1 MMNFAIIGQA
11 AWIQIPNFTFPAFN
25 DPNAWAAIT
34 GIALIA
40 IATIPESTAH
50 LYQMS
55 LYIDQLAKDLG
66 HAPKEIKKLIG
77 LNLVSDGADDIV
89 VGMLGGCAGTNYG
102 ENNSLMAITR
112 CYSVPVLMTAGVI
125 AILSDVSLTLEAGSP
140 SIIVGP
146 NGAGKSVLL
155 RLLHGLLA
163 PSTGR
168 VLWAGDA
175 ARRQAMVFQR
185 PVLLRR
191 SVLANAVYPLKLA
204 GVVAAEREPRARAA
218 LEMVGL
224 AALAD
229 RPARRLSG
237 GEQQRLAL
245 ARAAA
250 LSPEVLF
257 LDEKGAQ
264 KTPDWLLP
272 GCLLNEGIFGISLG
286 GLTVPGAMAAF

>member
-1 MMNFAIIGQA
+1 MRA
-11 AWIQIPNFTFPAFN
+11 P
-25 DPNAWAAIT
+25 D
-34 GIALIA
+34 
-40 IATIPESTAH
+40 TILPLRAEG
-50 LYQMS
+50 
-55 LYIDQLAKDLG
+55 LG
-66 HAPKEIKKLIG
+66 F
-77 LNLVSDGADDIV
+77 S
-89 VGMLGGCAGTNYG
+89 
-102 ENNSLMAITR
+102 
-112 CYSVPVLMTAGVI
+112 AGVI

-185 PVLLRR
+185 TVLLRR

-204 GVVAAEREPRARAA
+204 GVAAAEREPRARAA

-257 LDEKGAQ
+257 LDEPCASLDPTATRAVEEIVGTLAARGTKIVMTTHDLGQARRLAGEVLFLNRGRLREQ
-264 KTPDWLLP
+264 TP
-272 GCLLNEGIFGISLG
+272 
-286 GLTVPGAMAAF
+286 AAAFFNQPATPEAAAFLRGELVW

>member
-1 MMNFAIIGQA
+1 
-11 AWIQIPNFTFPAFN
+11 
-25 DPNAWAAIT
+25 
-34 GIALIA
+34 
-40 IATIPESTAH
+40 
-50 LYQMS
+50 
-55 LYIDQLAKDLG
+55 
-66 HAPKEIKKLIG
+66 
-77 LNLVSDGADDIV
+77 
-89 VGMLGGCAGTNYG
+89 
-102 ENNSLMAITR
+102 
-112 CYSVPVLMTAGVI
+112 VI

-204 GVVAAEREPRARAA
+204 GVAAAEREPRARAA

-257 LDEKGAQ
+257 LDEPCASLDPMATRAVEEIVGTLAARGTKIVMTTHDLGQARRLAGEVLFLNRGRLREQ
-264 KTPDWLLP
+264 TP
-272 GCLLNEGIFGISLG
+272 
-286 GLTVPGAMAAF
+286 AAAFFNQPATPEAAAFLRGELVW